1 VKSAPPAEDV
11 KSPGDAKKKE
21 PEEAGEGEKGDKSE
35 KKFSLFWEEL
45 RRVWRDLRGGA
56 LTPQRAAISVALGLF
71 IGSQPIFGC
80 HTPLVIGIC
89 LWFQLDA
96 ALAWVASNVS
106 NPFFAPFLMTG
117 EVQVGGYLR
126 TGQFPELDQ
135 EVMRSGFFAVV
146 SKFAGYLFLGS
157 PFVGLGLAA
166 GGAALTFAGVA
177 AKRALW
183 PSDGKRRP
191 YVLPDNAPPWVK
203 AVERTAGRY
212 VPPEDSTPQQ
222 RTRFHY
228 VRVKMMTDPIAQMIV
243 ELART
248 IEGGLGELC
257 DIGTGAGQLPILL
270 HELGLATKVHG
281 VDWDKAKIEDAQ
293 AAARGRG
300 DDPPPLDADFFRGDA
315 RDAKLPVSDT
325 VLLIDLLH
333 YFKEEEQEKIL
344 RNAAGAVRGGGRI
357 LIREA
362 DTERGF
368 RSFMTLAEER
378 FFTLVKFN
386 RGERV
391 RFLPASA
398 RTKILEEMG
407 FECEVRPAWGKTP
420 FSNVLILGTRKR
432 ES

>member
-1 VKSAPPAEDV
+1 M
-11 KSPGDAKKKE
+11 KSP
-21 PEEAGEGEKGDKSE
+21 PPE
-35 KKFSLFWEEL
+35 KKFSLFREEMK
-45 RRVWRDLRGGA
+45 RVWRDLRGGA
-56 LTPQRAAISVALGLF
+56 LTPQRAAASVALGIF

-96 ALAWVASNVS
+96 ALAWIASNIS

-117 EVQVGGYLR
+117 EVQVGAYLR
-126 TGQFPELDQ
+126 TGQLLHLDH
-135 EVMRSGFFAVV
+135 EVMKNGFAVI
-146 SKFAGYLFLGS
+146 SQFAGYLFLGS
-157 PFVGLGLAA
+157 PFVGLALAA
-166 GGAALTFAGVA
+166 AGSLLTLTGVA
-177 AKRALW
+177 AKRAIW
-183 PSDGKRRP
+183 PSDGKRKP
-191 YVLPDNAPPWVK
+191 YRLPDNAPPWIQ

-228 VRVKMMTDPIAQMIV
+228 VRVKMLTDPIAQMIV
-243 ELART
+243 EFARSV
-248 IEGGLGELC
+248 EGGLGELC

-270 HELGLATKVHG
+270 HELGLAKKVHG
-281 VDWDKAKIEDAQ
+281 VDWDKAKIEDAK

-300 DDPPPLDADFFRGDA
+300 EDPPPLEADFFQGDA
-315 RDAKLPVSDT
+315 RDAELPPSDT

-333 YFKEEEQEKIL
+333 YFKPEEQEKIL
-344 RNAAGAVRGGGRI
+344 RNAAGAVRPGGRI

-378 FFTLVKFN
+378 FFTLVRFN

-398 RTKILEEMG
+398 RTRILQEMG

-420 FSNVLILGTRKR
+420 FSNVLILGSKTR
-432 ES
+432 SD

>member
-1 VKSAPPAEDV
+1 V
-11 KSPGDAKKKE
+11 KSP
-21 PEEAGEGEKGDKSE
+21 PPE
-35 KKFSLFWEEL
+35 KKFSLFREEMK
-45 RRVWRDLRGGA
+45 RVWRDLRGGA
-56 LTPQRAAISVALGLF
+56 LTPQRAAASVALGIF

-96 ALAWVASNVS
+96 ALAWIASNIS

-117 EVQVGGYLR
+117 EVQVGAYLR
-126 TGQFPELDQ
+126 TGQLLHLDH
-135 EVMRSGFFAVV
+135 EVMKNGFAVI
-146 SKFAGYLFLGS
+146 SQFAGYLFLGS
-157 PFVGLGLAA
+157 PFVGLALAA
-166 GGAALTFAGVA
+166 AGSLLTLTGVA
-177 AKRALW
+177 AKRAIW
-183 PSDGKRRP
+183 PSDGKRKP
-191 YVLPDNAPPWVK
+191 YRLPDNAPPWIQ

-228 VRVKMMTDPIAQMIV
+228 VRVKMLTDPIAQMIV
-243 ELART
+243 EFARSV
-248 IEGGLGELC
+248 EGGLGELC

-270 HELGLATKVHG
+270 HELGLAKKVHG
-281 VDWDKAKIEDAQ
+281 VDWDKAKIEDAK

-300 DDPPPLDADFFRGDA
+300 EDLPPLEADFFQGDA
-315 RDAKLPVSDT
+315 RDAELPPSDT

-333 YFKEEEQEKIL
+333 YFKPEEQEKIL
-344 RNAAGAVRGGGRI
+344 RNAAGAVRPGGRI

-378 FFTLVKFN
+378 FFTLVRFN

-398 RTKILEEMG
+398 RTRILQEMG

-420 FSNVLILGTRKR
+420 FSNVLILGSKTR
-432 ES
+432 SD

>member
-1 VKSAPPAEDV
+1 MSEPLPT
-11 KSPGDAKKKE
+11 GTKK
-21 PEEAGEGEKGDKSE
+21 E
-35 KKFSLFWEEL
+35 KKFSLFREEL
-45 RRVWRDLRGGA
+45 KRVWRDLRGGA
-56 LTPQRAAISVALGLF
+56 LTPNRAAASVALGLF

-96 ALAWVASNVS
+96 AVAWIASNVS
-106 NPFFAPFLMTG
+106 NPFFAPFLLTG

-126 TGQFPELDQ
+126 TGTLLHLDQ
-135 EVMRSGFFAVV
+135 EVMRDGFKVI
-146 SKFAGYLFLGS
+146 SQFAGYLFLGA
-157 PFVGLGLAA
+157 PFVGLALA
-166 GGAALTFAGVA
+166 GTGAALTLGTMT
-177 AKRALW
+177 AKRAIW
-183 PSDGKRRP
+183 PSDGKRER
-191 YVLPDNAPPWVK
+191 YHLPDNAPPWVK

-228 VRVKMMTDPIAQMIV
+228 VRVKLLSDPIAQMV
-243 ELART
+243 ADLART

-270 HELGLATKVHG
+270 HELGLAGAVHG
-281 VDWDKAKIEDAQ
+281 VDWDEAKIADAKL
-293 AAARGRG
+293 AAKGRG
-300 DDPPPLDADFFRGDA
+300 EDPPALEAHFWKADA
-315 RDAKLPVSDT
+315 RDAELPASDT

-344 RNAAGAVRGGGRI
+344 RNAAGAVRPGGRI

-362 DTERGF
+362 DTERGW

-391 RFLPASA
+391 RFLPAKA
-398 RTKILEEMG
+398 RTRILEEMG
-407 FECEVRPAWGKTP
+407 FSCEVRPAWGKTP

-432 ES
+432 EAAE

>member
-1 VKSAPPAEDV
+1 MS
-11 KSPGDAKKKE
+11 GDAAPGEHKK
-21 PEEAGEGEKGDKSE
+21 E
-35 KKFSLFWEEL
+35 KKFSLFREEL
-45 RRVWRDLRGGA
+45 KRVWRDLRGGA
-56 LTPQRAAISVALGLF
+56 LTPRRAALSVALGIF

-80 HTPLVIGIC
+80 HTPLVIGFC

-106 NPFFAPFLMTG
+106 NPFFAPFLLTA

-126 TGQFPELDQ
+126 TGTLLHLDK
-135 EVMRSGFFAVV
+135 EVMRDGVAAFSQ
-146 SKFAGYLFLGS
+146 FAGYMFLGA
-157 PFVGLGLAA
+157 PFVGLALAA
-166 GGAALTFAGVA
+166 AGSTVTFGAVAL
-177 AKRALW
+177 KRAIW
-183 PSDGKRRP
+183 PADGKRTP
-191 YVLPDNAPPWVK
+191 YRLPDNAPAWNK
-203 AVERTAGRY
+203 AVERTAARY

-228 VRVKMMTDPIAQMIV
+228 VRVKLLMDPIALMLA
-243 ELART
+243 ELGRSF
-248 IEGGLGELC
+248 EGGLGELC

-270 HELGLATKVHG
+270 HELGLAGHIHG
-281 VDWDKAKIEDAQ
+281 VDWDAAKIEDAT
-293 AAARGRG
+293 AAAKGRG
-300 DDPPPLDADFFRGDA
+300 EDPPPLLAHFFKGDA
-315 RDAKLPVSDT
+315 RDAELPPSDT

-333 YFKEEEQEKIL
+333 YFKPEEQEKIL
-344 RNAAGAVRGGGRI
+344 RNAAGAVRPGGRI

-378 FFTLVKFN
+378 FFTLVRFN

-407 FECEVRPAWGKTP
+407 FACEVRPAWGKTP
-420 FSNVLILGTRKR
+420 FSNVLIIGTRKAAA
-432 ES
+432 S